1 MTTTTTSAPASTVRF
16 GRLESGGVLLGLR
29 PGQVAV
35 LGVALAVVTAAVYT
49 SGMAGLLASAPMW
62 LPLAVV
68 GVVSVGGR
76 PVVAWLPV
84 LAHWHSRRLL
94 GQTTHLTNPARPAGE
109 GVLELPGIPGRLLVT
124 AAPSTGA
131 ALILDRR
138 AGTVTAVARVDGT
151 GFLLEDGAAQD
162 RKVTGWGRV
171 LASLCQQDAVV
182 RLQVLHRSLPG
193 GGTRA
198 RSWWAQHALAE
209 SSWAARVLAGLVTKT
224 EQTTDRQET
233 LLAIALRAPSRAR
246 RLDPAA
252 AAAVEKHLSA
262 LTDALAAADLR
273 IAGWVTPERLG
284 AVLRPA
290 YDPSGAARFDDDA
303 HGTASALVGPMG
315 VAEAW
320 AQLCTDTAW
329 HAVYWVAQWPRSEV
343 HAGFL
348 QPLLLGSGARR
359 SFTLVAEPLPPGRA
373 LREIRRAKA
382 EQAADAAHR
391 TRIGQIEDEA
401 TRADA
406 AELLRREADLVA
418 GHGDL
423 RFTGLITVT
432 AATLEELQA
441 ARTATEA
448 AAAQAMC
455 EIRPLVGQ
463 QGQAHAAAALPLARG
478 LL

>member
-1 MTTTTTSAPASTVRF
+1 MTTTTTTAPASTVRF
-16 GRLESGGVLLGLR
+16 GRLESGGVLLGLG
-29 PGQVAV
+29 PAQVAV
-35 LGVALAVVTAAVYT
+35 LGLALTVATAAVYN
-49 SGMAGLLASAPMW
+49 SGMAGLLASAPVW

-68 GVVSVGGR
+68 GAVSVGGR
-76 PVVAWLPV
+76 PVVVWLPV

-94 GQTTHLTNPARPAGE
+94 GQTTHLTQPTRPAGE
-109 GVLELPGIPGRLLVT
+109 NVLELPGIPGRGLVT
-124 AAPSTGA
+124 AAPSAGA
-131 ALILDRR
+131 ALVLDRR
-138 AGTVTAVARVDGT
+138 AGTVTAVARVHGT
-151 GFLLEDGAAQD
+151 GFLLVDGAAQD

-171 LASLCQQDAVV
+171 LASLCQQDNVV
-182 RLQVLHRSLPG
+182 RLQVLHRTVPG

-198 RSWWAQHALAE
+198 RRWWTRHALAE
-209 SSWAARVLAGLVTKT
+209 SSWAARVLADLVTET
-224 EQTTDRQET
+224 EQTADRQET
-233 LLAIALRAPSRAR
+233 LLAVALRAPTRGR

-252 AAAVEKHLSA
+252 AAAVEKHLSS
-262 LTDALAAADLR
+262 LTDALTAADLR
-273 IAGWVTPERLG
+273 VAGWVTPDRLG
-284 AVLRPA
+284 AVLRTA
-290 YDPSGAARFDDDA
+290 YDPAGAARAADSDDA
-303 HGTASALVGPMG
+303 PSALIGPMG
-315 VAEAW
+315 VAEDW
-320 AQLCTDTAW
+320 AHVRTDTAW

-343 HAGFL
+343 HAAFL

-359 SFTLVAEPLPPGRA
+359 SFTLVAEPLPPGKA

-382 EQAADAAHR
+382 EHAADAAQR

-432 AATLEELQA
+432 ASTLEELQA
-441 ARTATEA
+441 AQTATES